1 VNEET
6 VAERHQREIGE
17 IADALLRKYYPP
29 GTTLVDVWTE
39 ALSIHSLQFALDSLE
54 PLPPEQ
60 PERGGPA

>member
-1 VNEET
+1 VSEET
-6 VAERHQREIGE
+6 LAERHQREIGE

-29 GTTLVDVWTE
+29 GTTLAEVWPE

-60 PERGGPA
+60 LEKGGPE

>member
-1 VNEET
+1 VPEET
-6 VAERHQREIGE
+6 VAERHQREVSE

-29 GTTLVDVWTE
+29 GATLAEVWTE

-60 PERGGPA
+60 LERRRAP